1 MADANTLLTG
11 LVTLIE
17 EAAGNAMSTDAK
29 AKIALYTGI
38 LGSAM
43 NAILP
48 EINGRIDWAT
58 LETALATGLS
68 GIDTAYKG
76 VETAIAQAKTSE
88 TITNG

>member
-17 EAAGNAMSTDAK
+17 EAAGNAIGMDAK
-29 AKIALYTGI
+29 AKIALYTSI

-48 EINGRIDWAT
+48 EINSRIDWAT
-58 LETALATGLS
+58 LEAALMTGLS

-76 VETAIAQAKTSE
+76 VETAITQAKTSE
-88 TITNG
+88 AVTNG